1 MADDLFAGSFACGP
15 LTHTRGQAPSTPYKY
30 VQAVGETLPSA
41 VCCEFRLALNP
52 GPVMV
57 VVRESIFHTLTKLKQ
72 ASSAERRVI
81 VEKERGLTVT
91 MSLRAENWYFSFL
104 SNRIGW
110 NEKRERMVNSRT
122 AGVFHHCW
130 GAKAQKC
137 ETAIPHRGPLTAAFQ
152 CVHDLVHSSNTQLA
166 LLFLFCNATIDT
178 TLYTHS
184 LPLSPLSYSS
194 YP

>member
-72 ASSAERRVI
+72 VSSVERRVI
-81 VEKERGLTVT
+81 VEKERGTDSDNVFARGELVFFFPFK
-91 MSLRAENWYFSFL
+91 SNWM
-104 SNRIGW
+104 
-110 NEKRERMVNSRT
+110 ERKERKDGKQQDRGRVSPLL
-122 AGVFHHCW
+122 GGK
-130 GAKAQKC
+130 GAKM
-137 ETAIPHRGPLTAAFQ
+137 
-152 CVHDLVHSSNTQLA
+152 
-166 LLFLFCNATIDT
+166 
-178 TLYTHS
+178 
-184 LPLSPLSYSS
+184 
-194 YP
+194 